1 MHISLGSSVFQ
12 PFASSCACVKY
23 NPGLCSPF
31 IHYVV
36 SNDSASG
43 QSPDQTMQ
51 MCNWSGPSLSAYTR
65 RHVFAWRGPFIWYLN
80 FQTTIFL
87 GSPKFYWYKYR
98 NTGASI
104 KFISPSTIFC
114 HGYDYIHVI
123 VICYLGPVLRIWM
136 LREKQKVDLFAFE
149 CTVPLELS
157 VC

>member
-1 MHISLGSSVFQ
+1 MILLADNPLFRQ
-12 PFASSCACVKY
+12 CECV
-23 NPGLCSPF
+23 
-31 IHYVV
+31 
-36 SNDSASG
+36 D
-43 QSPDQTMQ
+43 
-51 MCNWSGPSLSAYTR
+51 WSGPSLSAYTR

-104 KFISPSTIFC
+104 KFISPSTIFY

-136 LREKQKVDLFAFE
+136 LREKQKSGLICIWMHCAPGAFCLLKTWRNRNTFAAYNLF
-149 CTVPLELS
+149 
-157 VC
+157 VCIFIFCNPTG